1 MAKFLDTFKSK
12 VQFSISIQIG
22 SVSMQ
27 NVLAAHKHS
36 NCVIEDMFS
45 YQGHIQNLPR
55 SVRNAVS

>member
-12 VQFSISIQIG
+12 MQFSISIQIG
-22 SVSMQ
+22 SISTQ

-45 YQGHIQNLPR
+45 HQGHIQNLPR
-55 SVRNAVS
+55 SVRKAVS